1 MNFLTQEQSAEISA
15 ARADVSQTSRFT
27 SVGAEEVMHLPVS
40 VLNRGFVRLVDY
52 MGDDRSIPQAA
63 RMSYGKGTAKISN
76 DEALIRY
83 LMRHWHTTPF
93 EMVQAKFHVCLPIFV
108 ARQWMRHRAGTFNE
122 YSARYSILEG
132 EFYVPEPEH
141 LAAQSTSNKQG
152 RADVLQGEEAE
163 RVLTLL
169 KEDAAR
175 CHEHYIEMINEDE
188 HGNKLDPNRSGL
200 ARELA
205 RMNLPVN
212 TYTQFYWTVNAH
224 NLFHFLRLRQD
235 SHAQYEIRVYG
246 DAIANDI
253 VSKWLPMSHRAFED
267 FHRGAKS
274 LSRQGAALMNAALLA
289 AAKGEKLDPAEYGV
303 AGRELSE
310 VRAAFPGLDV
320 VFG

>member
-1 MNFLTQEQSAEISA
+1 MSFLSQDQSDEISA
-15 ARADVSQTSRFT
+15 ARADTSQTSRYT
-27 SVGAEEVMHLPVS
+27 SVGAEEVMHLPVP
-40 VLNRGFVRLVDY
+40 VLDAGFVRLVDY

-63 RMSYGKGTAKISN
+63 RMSYGKGTAKLSN

-93 EMVQAKFHVCLPIFV
+93 EMVQAKFHVKLPIFS

-122 YSARYSILEG
+122 YSARYSLLDA
-132 EFYVPEPEH
+132 EFYVPEPEQ
-141 LAAQSTSNKQG
+141 LAAQSKSNKQG
-152 RADVLQGEEAE
+152 RANVLEGAEAE

-175 CHEHYIEMINEDE
+175 CYDHYVEMVNEDDD
-188 HGNKLDPNRSGL
+188 GNKLDPERSGL

-235 SHAQYEIRVYG
+235 SHAQYEIRVYA

-253 VSKWLPMSHRAFED
+253 VSKWIPISHRAFED

-289 AAKGEKLDPAEYGV
+289 AANGEKINPADFGL

-310 VRAAFPGLDV
+310 VRAAFPALEVILG
-320 VFG
+320 